1 MAINP
6 FIEQDY
12 LAIARSR
19 VTEQL
24 KYDPETGEGKDIF
37 DRYLQ
42 LLLDEKI
49 ELQSTFKDLMQL
61 RSLDTATGVNLD
73 VIGEIVGQE
82 RTLLNVDIFE
92 FFGFQGVPNAG
103 SFGDVDYPQVGS
115 IFYDSNNPRF
125 GNITLDDDTYRI
137 FIRAKIAKNVTRVTP
152 EDIMSFANSIF
163 STTGSTIQDE
173 GFAAYTLLIGKELS
187 SFERSLLRY
196 VNKTNNYTSY
206 LVPKPIGVRV
216 NYGNYDQEN
225 FFGFAGVP
233 NAKGFGEY
241 RLVAGGEEAIA
252 DGTFFADGTLIADGF
267 TPRVYEINPDVGG
280 KFAETFQI

>member
-6 FIEQDY
+6 FDTIDY
-12 LAIARSR
+12 LEQARSR
-19 VTEQL
+19 YTEQF
-24 KYDPETGEGKDIF
+24 KYDPETKEGAVVF
-37 DRYLQ
+37 DAYVQ
-42 LLLDEKI
+42 LLTAGQTD
-49 ELQSTFKDLMQL
+49 LQEVFRQLMQE
-61 RSLDTATGVNLD
+61 RSLDTAVGVNLD
-73 VIGEIVGQE
+73 NIGEIVGQE

-103 SFGDVDYPQVGS
+103 SFGDFNYPQVGS

-137 FIRAKIAKNVTRVTP
+137 FIKAKIAKNVTRATP
-152 EDIMSFANSIF
+152 EDIMSFANFIF

-241 RLVAGGEEAIA
+241 RLVSGGEETIA
-252 DGTFFADGTLIADGF
+252 DGTFFADGTLFADGF